1 MIYHVKIIK
10 GFFSLTFLINIIS
23 ITLMIL
29 FLYRNQ
35 IMEDIELMATTCPNL
50 RKVNLVIHYKIQ
62 IMDIINTEVII
73 IS

>member
-1 MIYHVKIIK
+1 MMIYHVKIIK
-10 GFFSLTFLINIIS
+10 GFFSLTFLIKIIS
-23 ITLMIL
+23 ITLMFL
-29 FLYRNQ
+29 FRNQ
-35 IMEDIELMATTCPNL
+35 IMEDIDLMATTCPNL

>member
-10 GFFSLTFLINIIS
+10 GFFSLTFLIKIIS
-23 ITLMIL
+23 ITLMFL
-29 FLYRNQ
+29 FRNQ
-35 IMEDIELMATTCPNL
+35 IMEDIDLMATTCPNL